1 MSTAHP
7 GGRISQLLSR
17 LSRSP
22 RFAGSEAEAD
32 AQRFCRMQLE
42 NAGFACRETRF
53 EYSRWPGKWGP
64 PVSAGAQLVTILI
77 VARMA
82 RNGDPMTGFAFGAA
96 LLIALAIVARNAR
109 RTWTSVFPFLRASGI
124 NLEGSRG
131 TPSVWLVAHIDTKSQ
146 TVPMLYRIASVVF
159 LNLLTAA
166 AFGLALS
173 QATGATTVRSYWL
186 ILSLL
191 AGLVA
196 LPSLMCFVRND
207 SPGAVDNGSGVAA
220 VLLAAEQLPADQ
232 SAGVLISSAEE
243 LGLAGA
249 REWARGLPAGA
260 RVVNC
265 DTVDDS
271 GTWLCMYTGSR
282 PGLASLAEAVAGRS
296 GLSLRVRRLLPGI
309 LADSVAFSDR
319 GFESVTVSRGSL
331 ATLARIHTRRDNS
344 AALTGSSI
352 GNAAA
357 LMAALTMELG

>member
-7 GGRISQLLSR
+7 GGRIAQLLAR

-22 RFAGSEAEAD
+22 RFAGSDAEAD

-42 NAGFACRETRF
+42 NSGFTCRESRF
-53 EYSRWPGKWGP
+53 EYSQWPGKWGP
-64 PVSAGAQLVTILI
+64 PVAAGAQLVTILI

-82 RNGDPMTGFAFGAA
+82 RNGDPMTGFAFGTILLVWLA
-96 LLIALAIVARNAR
+96 LLSRNAR
-109 RTWTSVFPFLRASGI
+109 RTWTSSFPFLRTTGL
-124 NLEGSRG
+124 NLEGARG
-131 TPSVWLVAHIDTKSQ
+131 NPSVWLVAHIDTKSQ
-146 TVPMLYRIASVVF
+146 TVPMLYRIASVVL
-159 LNLLTAA
+159 LNALTAA
-166 AFGLALS
+166 AFGLALI
-173 QATGATTVRSYWL
+173 QATGETTARSYWL
-186 ILSLL
+186 VLALL

-196 LPSLMCFVRND
+196 LPSLMCLVRND
-207 SPGAVDNGSGVAA
+207 SPGAVDNATGVAA
-220 VLLAAEQLPADQ
+220 VLLAAEQLPPQQ
-232 SAGVLISSAEE
+232 SLGVLITSAEE

-249 REWARGLPAGA
+249 REWAKHLSAGS

-282 PGLASLAEAVAGRS
+282 PQLASLTETIARRS
-296 GLSLRVRRLLPGI
+296 GLNLRVRRLLPGI

-319 GFESVTVSRGSL
+319 GFESITVSRGSL

-352 GNAAA
+352 GHAAA
-357 LMAALTMELG
+357 LMAALTTELG

>member
-22 RFAGSEAEAD
+22 RFSGSEAEAD
-32 AQRFCRMQLE
+32 ARRFCRMQLE
-42 NAGFACRETRF
+42 NAGFTCRESSF
-53 EYSRWPGKWGP
+53 EYSQWPGKWGP
-64 PVSAGAQLVTILI
+64 PVSAMAQLVTILI

-82 RNGDPMTGFAFGAA
+82 RNGDPMTGFAFGGA
-96 LLIALAIVARNAR
+96 LLVALAIVSRNAR
-109 RTWTSVFPFLRASGI
+109 RTWTSVFPFLRASGV

-159 LNLLTAA
+159 LNVLTAA
-166 AFGLALS
+166 ALGLALV
-173 QATGATTVRSYWL
+173 QATGATSARSYWL

-196 LPSLMCFVRND
+196 LPSLICLVRND

-220 VLLAAEQLPADQ
+220 VLLAAEQLEPHR
-232 SAGVLISSAEE
+232 SVGVLITSAEE

-249 REWARGLPAGA
+249 RDWAERLAAGA

-282 PGLASLAEAVAGRS
+282 PGLASLTETIARRS
-296 GLSLRVRRLLPGI
+296 GLNLRARRLLPGI

-319 GFESVTVSRGSL
+319 GLESVTVSRGSL

-344 AALTGSSI
+344 TALTGSSI

-357 LMAALTMELG
+357 LMAALTTELG